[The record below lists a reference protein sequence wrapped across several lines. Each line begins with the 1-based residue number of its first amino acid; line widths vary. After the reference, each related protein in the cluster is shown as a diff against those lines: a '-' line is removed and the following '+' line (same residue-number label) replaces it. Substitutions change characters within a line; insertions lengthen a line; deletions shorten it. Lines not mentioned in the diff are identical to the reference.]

1 MPVAAGDRFGNL
13 TVLRFADGVPKM
25 AQKATFRC
33 DCGTEKA
40 IRLAHVISGVTVS
53 CGCVKQKHQAP
64 KGSKFGRLTV
74 IDDTPNRDSGN
85 RKVLCRC
92 SCGVEKLVGVWELAN
107 GVTNSCGCIVIE
119 NARAMSLTHGEE
131 GTPLYVV
138 WHSMKARCQIPSAG
152 PYERYGGRGISVCQE
167 WSDSYVKFRDW
178 ALAAGYKQGLQIDRR
193 DNDGDYEPGNCR
205 WVTPVVNANNRGN
218 HRTLTAFGETKTMA
232 EWARDDRCAVS
243 ISALKQRVRKGR
255 YTDEE
260 AITLAKGRHV
270 ESVRREPE

>member
-1 MPVAAGDRFGNL
+1 
-13 TVLRFADGVPKM
+13 
-25 AQKATFRC
+25 
-33 DCGTEKA
+33 
-40 IRLAHVISGVTVS
+40 
-53 CGCVKQKHQAP
+53 
-64 KGSKFGRLTV
+64 
-74 IDDTPNRDSGN
+74 
-85 RKVLCRC
+85 
-92 SCGVEKLVGVWELAN
+92 
-107 GVTNSCGCIVIE
+107 
-119 NARAMSLTHGEE
+119 MSLTHGEE